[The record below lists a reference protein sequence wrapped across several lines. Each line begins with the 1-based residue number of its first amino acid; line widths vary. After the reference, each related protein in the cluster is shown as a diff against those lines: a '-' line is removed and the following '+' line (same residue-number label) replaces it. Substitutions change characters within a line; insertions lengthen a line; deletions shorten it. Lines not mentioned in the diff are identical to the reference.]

1 MGGMRT
7 FGELLT
13 EQMRRAGVSDA
24 EMARTLG
31 VQRQTIFRWR
41 EGLTQHPRE
50 RQDVLRMASKL
61 RLTAVERDELLLA
74 AGFPPEAAPELHPTD
89 QSVVSSSQTTGS
101 HTLTESARSSE
112 GGAGRILND
121 RLSGRCRRGERKR
134 RQRRLWLMVRG
145 GWLRCWLF

>member
-41 EGLTQHPRE
+41 EG
-50 RQDVLRMASKL
+50 S
-61 RLTAVERDELLLA
+61 
-74 AGFPPEAAPELHPTD
+74 
-89 QSVVSSSQTTGS
+89 
-101 HTLTESARSSE
+101 
-112 GGAGRILND
+112 
-121 RLSGRCRRGERKR
+121 
-134 RQRRLWLMVRG
+134 
-145 GWLRCWLF
+145 

>member
-41 EGLTQHPRE
+41 EGLTQHPR
-50 RQDVLRMASKL
+50 
-61 RLTAVERDELLLA
+61 
-74 AGFPPEAAPELHPTD
+74 
-89 QSVVSSSQTTGS
+89 
-101 HTLTESARSSE
+101 SARTCC
-112 GGAGRILND
+112 AWP
-121 RLSGRCRRGERKR
+121 LSYA
-134 RQRRLWLMVRG
+134 
-145 GWLRCWLF
+145 